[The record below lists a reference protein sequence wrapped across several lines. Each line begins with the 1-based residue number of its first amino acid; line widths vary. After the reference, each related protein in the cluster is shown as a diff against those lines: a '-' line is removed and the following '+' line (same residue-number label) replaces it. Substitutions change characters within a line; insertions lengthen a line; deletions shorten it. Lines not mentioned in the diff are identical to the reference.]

1 MNAPEPTIFIRDDEL
16 FIRMTRTE
24 RWQHLLL
31 AASFAVLAAT
41 GLMAFFGRG
50 GGPAWRGVLHR
61 AAALVLIGDLVWHA
75 LYVLLTE
82 RGRRNLRDK
91 APGRQD
97 LRDVLAHFRRAPRPG
112 AGRFGVAE
120 KLDYWAFILGSGV
133 MIITGLLMWAPGL
146 SLRLVPLAVH
156 QAFVV
161 VHGYE
166 AVLAILA
173 ILIWHLYAVHLK
185 PGVFPMSRVWLDGR
199 ISGADL
205 KRFHPLEYRRVW
217 EERERL
223 AAESRASEPILDP
236 ARRETPEGPE

>member
-1 MNAPEPTIFIRDDEL
+1 MNAPEPTVFIHDDEF

-31 AASFAVLAAT
+31 AASFAVLAVT
-41 GLMAFFGRG
+41 GLMALFGRG
-50 GGPAWRGVLHR
+50 GAAWRGVLHR
-61 AAALVLIGDLVWHA
+61 AAALVLIGDLVWHL
-75 LYVLLTE
+75 LYVVLTE
-82 RGRRNLRDK
+82 RGRRNLRDNK
-91 APGRQD
+91 PGRQD

-112 AGRFGVAE
+112 PGRFGVAE

-133 MIITGLLMWAPGL
+133 MIITGLFMWASGL

-166 AVLAILA
+166 AVLAVLS
-173 ILIWHLYAVHLK
+173 ILIWHMYFAHLK
-185 PGVFPMSRVWLDGR
+185 PGIFPMSRVWLDGR

-205 KRFHPLEYRRVW
+205 KRFHPLEYERIW
-217 EERERL
+217 EERL
-223 AAESRASEPILDP
+223 SAW
-236 ARRETPEGPE
+236 RRGPSGSGRRGLPSPPP